1 MPMNQLHSLVW
12 STAFVIAFGMIVPNS
27 RAQGFGSERGRISI
41 TLLPE
46 ARVDETVIFLDQ
58 IATLSGGST
67 LMRQRLAKMD
77 IGELP
82 PDADRV
88 VISSEQ
94 VRFRLLLANIEE
106 SQFYITGAKRT
117 MVAERE
123 NAISPRKI
131 ALAAERIVRSRH
143 SGDPRRTNITAQRAI
158 LAPTIELGPND
169 RTSLD
174 ATIQG
179 RIPSE
184 GKVRVDVSVGVNG
197 RVREVI
203 PITVEIT
210 SHDANIDL
218 TADPRVRP
226 AAYPERASSGKDVA
240 IKTRDI
246 VKIIAQVGAARL
258 EASGEAQQDGRLG
271 DVIRVRNLESSRI
284 VSGRIES
291 RGIVV
296 VDY

>member
-1 MPMNQLHSLVW
+1 MPMNPLHSLVW

-27 RAQGFGSERGRISI
+27 RAQGFGSGRGRISI

-82 PDADRV
+82 LNADRV
-88 VISSEQ
+88 VVSSEQ
-94 VRFRLLLANIEE
+94 VKFRLLLANVEE
-106 SQFYITGAKRT
+106 SQFHITGAKRT

-143 SGDPRRTNITAQRAI
+143 LGDPRRTNISAQRAI
-158 LAPTIELGPND
+158 VTPTIELGPND
-169 RTSLD
+169 RAVLD
-174 ATIQG
+174 AAIQG
-179 RIPSE
+179 RVPSE

-197 RVREVI
+197 RVREVV

-210 SHDANIDL
+210 SDDANVNPMP
-218 TADPRVRP
+218 DPRVRP
-226 AAYPERASSGKDVA
+226 AAYPERASSGKDFA